1 MARPARLALIVLTLA
16 LCRAQAPLS
25 EHEVGPANEVWSQQI
40 ESVVVNGDAR
50 GPAIWRVRRA
60 GSEIWILG
68 TVGPMPE
75 DLAWNTDSLTPLLA
89 GARQVLLPPAPDVN
103 LVDAAW
109 FYLWHGDMLRQKRG
123 TTLEASL
130 SDTARARFIAA
141 RTLAGQ
147 DADRYATDIPLA
159 AAMRLQRDF
168 LTSRG
173 LTREQPRKAVE
184 AAARRA
190 RIPVNRMG
198 SFELMPT
205 VRQVL
210 QLPQERQRP
219 CLDQAVADTE
229 RQAQHARNAAE
240 AWADGNVAA
249 VKVHYAETRLLECVA
264 AASAQAAAINAVSV
278 TLMADNLDKALKMP
292 GKSVAIISIGPLLRQ
307 GGVLEKLA
315 ALGATVDHPAE

>member
-1 MARPARLALIVLTLA
+1 
-16 LCRAQAPLS
+16 
-25 EHEVGPANEVWSQQI
+25 VGPGNEVWSQQVDT
-40 ESVVVNGDAR
+40 VVVSGDAR
-50 GPAIWRVRRA
+50 MPPIWRVRR
-60 GSEIWILG
+60 GSSEIWILG

-75 DLAWNTDSLTPLLA
+75 DLTWNKDSVTALLA
-89 GARQVLLPPAPDVN
+89 GARQVLLPPAPDVG

-109 FYLWHGDMLRQKRG
+109 FYLWHGDMLRQPRG
-123 TTLEASL
+123 TTLEASMPEP
-130 SDTARARFIAA
+130 ARARFIAA

-147 DADRYATDIPLA
+147 EAGRYASDIPLA

-168 LTSRG
+168 LASRA

-198 SFELMPT
+198 SFDLMPT

-219 CLDQAVADTE
+219 CLDQAVADTA
-229 RQAQHARNAAE
+229 RQAEHARSAAE
-240 AWADGNVAA
+240 AWADGNVA
-249 VKVHYAETRLLECVA
+249 V
-264 AASAQAAAINAVSV
+264 NAVSV
-278 TLMADNLDKALKMP
+278 ALMAESLDKALKTP

-307 GGVLEKLA
+307 NGVLERLA
-315 ALGATVDHPAE
+315 ALGATVDHPSE